1 MEEEGFTH
9 EFQRKI
15 PLEKRK
21 EESRRITQKHPNRIP
36 IIIEK
41 AASCKTIEDIDKKK
55 FLVPDDLTVGQL
67 MFVVR
72 KRLKSLSSEQGLFFF
87 INDSMQPPNAI
98 LRTVYH
104 HQRNEDGFLYVLYA
118 SENTFG

>member
-15 PLEKRK
+15 PLETRK
-21 EESRRITQKHPNRIP
+21 EESQRITKKHPKRVP

-41 AASCKTIEDIDKKK
+41 AQSCKTIEDIDKKK

-72 KRLKSLSSEQGLFFF
+72 KRLKNLTCEQGLFFF
-87 INDSMQPPNAI
+87 INNSMQPPSAT
-98 LRTVYH
+98 LRQVYH
-104 HQRNEDGFLYVLYA
+104 DHKHEDGFLYVLYA

>member
-1 MEEEGFTH
+1 MEEGGFTH

-15 PLEKRK
+15 PLDKRK
-21 EESRRITQKHPNRIP
+21 EESMRITQKHPKRVP
-36 IIIEK
+36 IIIER
-41 AASCKTIEDIDKKK
+41 AESCVTVPDIDKKK

-72 KRLKSLSSEQGLFFF
+72 KRLKNLTAEQGLFFF
-87 INDSMQPPNAI
+87 INNSMQPPSAI

-104 HQRNEDGFLYVLYA
+104 DHKHEDGFLYVLYA